1 MAHHQHENNVR
12 PQDGTGGGY
21 DEEAQNGH
29 HDAAA
34 AKKNSLGQC
43 FEASPFASEPVLES
57 ERKLSWVPKLPHT
70 EILRKIV
77 AEMISTYI
85 VVFSGCAAAM
95 VDATSNG
102 QVTHLG
108 VSAAFGLVVMIMIYA
123 VGHIS
128 GAHMNPA
135 VTLAFATVRHFPWG
149 QVPLYIGAQCAA
161 AICASFSLR
170 LIFDNVAGLGAT
182 IPAGSAA
189 QSFALE
195 IIITFILMFVVA
207 AVATDSRAVGELAGI
222 AVGSA
227 VALNAILAGPIS
239 GASMNPARSL
249 GPAIAGNNYTHIW
262 VYIVG
267 PVLGAIFGAW
277 GYALIRGSEP
287 TPAEL
292 EHLKKSKSLK
302 R

>member
-1 MAHHQHENNVR
+1 MANHQHENLR
-12 PQDGTGGGY
+12 SQDGIGGGH

-29 HDAAA
+29 HDAAE

-43 FEASPFASEPVLES
+43 FEASPFATEPVLEPA
-57 ERKLSWVPKLPHT
+57 RKLSWPRKLPHT
-70 EILRKIV
+70 ATLRKIV

-85 VVFSGCAAAM
+85 LVFAGCGAAM
-95 VDATSNG
+95 VDTSSNG

-108 VSAAFGLVVMIMIYA
+108 VCAAFGIVVMIMVYA

-170 LIFDNVAGLGAT
+170 LILENVGGLGAT
-182 IPAGSAA
+182 VPVGSAA

-207 AVATDSRAVGELAGI
+207 AVATDTRAVGELAGI
-222 AVGSA
+222 AVGST
-227 VALNAILAGPIS
+227 VGMNAIFAGPIS
-239 GASMNPARSL
+239 GASMNPARSI
-249 GPAIAGNNYTHIW
+249 GPAVAANNYKHIW

-267 PVLGAIFGAW
+267 PILGAIFGAW

-287 TPAEL
+287 TAAEL
-292 EHLKKSKSLK
+292 EQLKKSKSLK